1 MLARVAELQ
10 RACGPGAGALDA
22 AEKLLREERLKVGGP
37 TGLVAVLKA
46 SPEQSNDKQIEDA
59 LAKLVEIE
67 AAIQQQLAGF
77 LQTVNAK

>member
-1 MLARVAELQ
+1 
-10 RACGPGAGALDA
+10 
-22 AEKLLREERLKVGGP
+22 
-37 TGLVAVLKA
+37 VLKA